1 MLVLSIETSSDIC
14 SLSLYKNNDFLY
26 YKESNIELKHSVTL
40 FNMIKEML
48 MQTKVKINELDYIA
62 VSNGPGSFTGL
73 RIGVAAALG
82 LAYKDNIKIKY
93 INTLKSL
100 NNIEYKKNIKYII
113 DLIYAQKNRLYIN
126 IYDVINNK
134 YLLNDELVELDEFT
148 RLYNKYILDSNYIII
163 SGDGYIKNKYY
174 INKNTN
180 YKNKN
185 IYNQNAKLILYE
197 SLKEDYDIN
206 LPKINYVQK
215 SSAEI
220 NLLNNNLNFN

>member
-1 MLVLSIETSSDIC
+1 MLVLSIDTSSDIC

-26 YKESNIELKHSVTL
+26 YKESNIELKHSVSL
-40 FNMIKEML
+40 FNMISEML
-48 MQTKVKINELDYIA
+48 NKTNIKIHELDYIA

-82 LAYKDNIKIKY
+82 LSYKDNIKIKY

-100 NNIEYKKNIKYII
+100 NNIEYNQNTKFII

-134 YLLNDELVELDEFT
+134 YLINDSLVEIDEFIN
-148 RLYNKYILDSNYIII
+148 LYNKYIKDSSTIII

-180 YKNKN
+180 YKNKKL
-185 IYNQNAKLILYE
+185 YNQNAKLVLYE
-197 SLKEDYDIN
+197 SLKNDISDEII
-206 LPKINYVQK
+206 PSINYVQK

-220 NLLNNNLNFN
+220 NLINNKI

>member
-26 YKESNIELKHSVTL
+26 YKESNIELKHSITL
-40 FNMIKEML
+40 FNMIIEML
-48 MQTKVKINELDYIA
+48 KKTKIKINELDYIA

-82 LAYKDNIKIKY
+82 LSYKDNIKIKY

-100 NNIEYKKNIKYII
+100 NNIEYNKNTKYII

-126 IYDVINNK
+126 IYDIDNNK
-134 YLLNDELVELDEFT
+134 YLINDTLVELDMFT
-148 RLYNKYILDSNYIII
+148 TLYNKYIKDSSHIII
-163 SGDGYIKNKYY
+163 SGDGYIKNKNY
-174 INKNTN
+174 INKNTS
-180 YKNKN
+180 YKNKS

-197 SLKEDYDIN
+197 SLKENDDN
-206 LPKINYVQK
+206 KTPSINYVQK

-220 NLLNNNLNFN
+220 NLLNKNNQ